1 MSAASTAGAVTPPMA
16 MAPRWPRLLL
26 LVAAAIEL
34 MSNLPSVAVLFGDT
48 AQMAGAMIIAKIALA
63 PLVAFAAL
71 FFAVRGP
78 VAYALLAF
86 AALILLTWASFLP
99 AFRLNPPTLENGA
112 FGLAFAAYQL
122 VLAPLIAAGV
132 VVLALSGKRPVL
144 ATLLAVL
151 PTPRRG
157 GHDRLRDRRRHLR
170 LDEAAP
176 TIETVVCWAEFFEV
190 DKCAIAARP

>member
-1 MSAASTAGAVTPPMA
+1 MTQTGTANTASAGQTMS
-16 MAPRWPRLLL
+16 PRWPRAAL

-48 AQMAGAMIIAKIALA
+48 SQMAGAMIMAKIALA
-63 PLVAFAAL
+63 PVVAFAAL

-99 AFRLNPPTLENGA
+99 SFRLNPPTLENGA

-122 VLAPLIAAGV
+122 VLAPLIAAV
-132 VVLALSGKRPVL
+132 VMVLALSGKRPVL
-144 ATLLAVL
+144 LGVLAV
-151 PTPRRG
+151 
-157 GHDRLRDRRRHLR
+157 
-170 LDEAAP
+170 
-176 TIETVVCWAEFFEV
+176 IVF
-190 DKCAIAARP
+190 AIGVMIYGF

>member
-26 LVAAAIEL
+26 LIAAAVEL

-132 VVLALSGKRPVL
+132 AVLALSSKRPIL

-151 PTPRRG
+151 PTFLG
-157 GHDRLRDRRRHLR
+157 V
-170 LDEAAP
+170 AA
-176 TIETVVCWAEFFEV
+176 TIAFGIGV
-190 DKCAIAARP
+190 AIYGF